1 MDSWV
6 SLEISVLEVDSQRHS
21 QVLIE
26 AFGQTPILL
35 KPLDI
40 FFLRWVYI
48 WGGGGGGGG
57 GNKPEFLV
65 PKIHIYNTQFVQP
78 LREKPLLLASV

>member
-40 FFLRWVYI
+40 FSYVEYI
-48 WGGGGGGGG
+48 FEEGGGGGG